1 MSEPLTMDVV
11 RDAVDDVNTEE
22 EMPDEFVL
30 AFDAISEDE
39 KTISIF
45 EEFMNND
52 RTDDIA
58 IKVKEK
64 AVYKIARLY
73 TESNNIGQILS
84 LMKNNSDNFFS
95 VIAKAKTAK
104 IIRNILK
111 IVSSVPDALDIQISL
126 CEDLISWCV
135 DEKRTFLKQRIEA
148 KYASFLLLKKKPLK
162 ALEVIVKLLA
172 ELKKLDDKQM
182 LTEVHLT
189 ESRVY
194 HVLENIP
201 KSKASL
207 TAARSNA
214 NSIYV
219 VPLLQA
225 ELDEMSGILCCEEH
239 DNNTSYSYFQEAFEA
254 YDNANDGNAVTI
266 LKYMCLTK
274 ILNDT
279 PNEVAAIMASKAGL
293 KHAGPDLEA
302 LNAIANAVKAKSLED
317 FEKAVEVHAAY
328 LKNDDLINHNLTD
341 LYEKMFE
348 NNLVKIITPFSSVE
362 LAHVS
367 KLINLPQETVERKLS
382 QMILDRKISAI
393 LDQGK
398 GLLEIFEE
406 VEEDKAFTYGTEI
419 ITNMNN
425 VVSALMSRSKR
436 FNRGE
441 VQVSAN
447 DDDKKDKKS
456 KETDKEK
463 PKSPTKKEEK

>member
-1 MSEPLTMDVV
+1 
-11 RDAVDDVNTEE
+11 
-22 EMPDEFVL
+22 
-30 AFDAISEDE
+30 
-39 KTISIF
+39 
-45 EEFMNND
+45 
-52 RTDDIA
+52 
-58 IKVKEK
+58 
-64 AVYKIARLY
+64 
-73 TESNNIGQILS
+73 
-84 LMKNNSDNFFS
+84 
-95 VIAKAKTAK
+95 
-104 IIRNILK
+104 
-111 IVSSVPDALDIQISL
+111 
-126 CEDLISWCV
+126 
-135 DEKRTFLKQRIEA
+135 LKQRIEA

-162 ALEVIVKLLA
+162 SLEVIVKLLA

-254 YDNANDGNAVTI
+254 YDNASDSNAVTI
-266 LKYMCLTK
+266 LKYMCLAK

-279 PNEVAAIMASKAGL
+279 PKEVAAIMASKAGL

-317 FEKAVEVHAAY
+317 FEKAVKVHSAC

-362 LAHVS
+362 LAHVA
-367 KLINLPQETVERKLS
+367 KLINLPQEKVERKLS

-398 GLLEIFEE
+398 GLLEIFDE

-419 ITNMNN
+419 LANMNN
-425 VVSALMSRSKR
+425 VVTALMSRSKR

-441 VQVSAN
+441 VIVPAT
-447 DDDKKDKKS
+447 DDDTKKDKKS
-456 KETDKEK
+456 KEADKEK
-463 PKSPTKKEEK
+463 PKSPTKKEEKN